1 MTLREWI
8 CDRIKAAKLTAK
20 NGRLYDTRL
29 KAAEREKTLMKVL
42 VELEVAGL
50 DMKHRVALKD
60 RKAS

>member
-1 MTLREWI
+1 M
-8 CDRIKAAKLTAK
+8 KAARLTAK